1 MVGDHSGRSGVE
13 RRSMDGSR
21 IQYRLRK
28 ERARHREDMIGEG
41 LVEEILSLKES
52 NAVDPQSEEEAS

>member
-1 MVGDHSGRSGVE
+1 
-13 RRSMDGSR
+13 MDGSR